1 MSIMENKLSLPRG
14 VNIALNKV
22 MPSGN
27 GSPGDPVI
35 GFESD
40 PTIGWYMNDTGE
52 VVFTS
57 GLDDTMLQNSN
68 YTEFRKP
75 IMLNEFEPSSIDLTN
90 KGILYKKPNDPGL
103 WWLTENGEINVA
115 AGVTPTAMQMAMPM
129 AMPMQMAMPMSVNT
143 SDQPSYTFG
152 SDCNSGFFL
161 NSPGNIGVTA
171 NGVEVI
177 RVNEENLKVF
187 RPMEIMDT
195 LVSGNPTTPLTG
207 YLYKKSGE
215 QGLWWRSVKGD
226 IDLTADLPASIK
238 QPKGRQDQPSYSFA
252 DDNKSGMYLI
262 EPGRV
267 ALAVNSSPK
276 LEVKNS
282 EVVADVPFRVPDGAV
297 GMPGLTFAKD
307 VKTGIYTDQYGHMS
321 FAASGTK
328 VLDISQ
334 ENVTA
339 NTPLR
344 APELQLAA
352 DSTTKISGIK
362 GRLDLVAGG
371 NSKLE
376 VSTAGVKVFDT
387 LSLEKGLE
395 MQANALRVQP
405 DGVLH
410 VFAGVKSIM
419 HTDVTGL
426 HANEIL
432 AKHYGFEN
440 NPAIGLSV
448 EDGNINISSGAGAI
462 RLRSKVELDQPLQL
476 LSGSLFTKTGQ
487 SGLYWQT
494 PYGEVDLTS
503 RGLAELPK
511 KIELPNGSAGS
522 PVYSFAA
529 SPSSGLSMINE
540 SIAMSV
546 AGRVVQTLESTGVT
560 VNGKLNVKDSGGVV
574 SLYKKP
580 DSKDLFAKSSDD
592 IEINIT
598 SPEQKF
604 PIEVPAGKSVNFA
617 GLQMTANGSNIDIA
631 NALKIQLDRVSL
643 DGVVE
648 IKEQFQP
655 VCAENDRGILYK
667 EKGSQNL
674 IWQSG
679 GTQNVLTKDITAF
692 QAVSNSDFKKPEFT
706 FRNDLDTGLS
716 KIEDNVVGLVA
727 GGQLVLATAQDQVM
741 LYKPLSLTDS
751 VSASPAINT
760 EGRLYKKADSDGLY
774 WQTMNTEV
782 DLTQQRYPLAAPN
795 GVPTVPTYGFNSESG
810 YGMTKVS
817 DSVVLAAGGRP
828 SATFKT
834 NDVTVH
840 GKLKLSHDNQ
850 TGQLEIRQGKL
861 FWNDVD
867 LCNGISYPIY
877 APDSSEDSPV
887 YSFASNSSLGLK
899 KINDSLAIVSNN
911 SILAQFASDKT
922 SIPNLSTNK
931 MSMGTSGAL
940 VTRGADLVWQPIG
953 AKEIVIGAPIDEFNG
968 GVIGED
974 LDAPGVVL
982 RNYRLSQDSQGR
994 LDVSNSG
1001 QMVLKVSSS
1010 GLQTTAVNLP
1020 NTQLKEINEVF
1031 TIEGK
1036 SGVILKASD
1045 HKLEIQADTIS
1056 IADGTLYK
1064 SGNSLLWQTD
1074 LGPIDLTDK
1083 TVQFPL
1089 RAPVLTPNNETTY
1102 GYEGSNVGIAKDGNA
1117 LVLKSETSHAVLE
1130 DDGYLTTIGLNTMQ
1144 LCAADG
1150 LTITTGSPGQTTKI
1164 TNDKIETPGVF
1175 RGKKDAITF
1184 GYDIADYT
1192 VGIIPSGG
1200 GLALVSG
1207 KTQPTIFTDNSV
1219 NVRNRSLTFNDASL
1233 ERQGSDLYWKV
1244 GSEEYH
1250 LNKPHETWYRET
1262 LSYIVAGDIKNGDIV
1277 CMDPNGSGKIYKG
1290 IGGKIQKMPTIPTY
1304 SDSNKAMSV
1313 FDYNSANYVL
1323 AFTKTKLM
1331 SNRTQ
1336 IIANVLLVSKD
1347 SHIVQKNYEFILTKD
1362 EYPENSILMDGYGKI
1377 IQVDP
1382 DTYVIP
1388 YLKPDDTH
1396 CKICKLKD
1404 PFSLTPTIETL
1415 NVEIGVVCN
1424 SMTAEYDSNNDCLVV
1439 VCHSNTTQNFVV
1451 ILISVGRE
1459 NGSLELG
1466 TIETNLSSLAVA
1478 DINKQIHLVLIPG
1491 GTCIVSYGIMKM
1503 VFIISS
1509 YQGRITPGDSF
1520 MDYESVDCAGM
1531 FYDTNNGVVMTLEK
1545 TVSGSCYLQILDV
1558 LGIAIQKLTSKGFN
1572 NANIEPL
1579 GIAYNF
1585 LVGNYAILYATGPAG
1600 APVYIQT
1607 FDFDGEIITFG
1618 LRYQDTTST
1627 YEPTNSTKHE
1637 KNLFE
1642 IPGTKMFVYGYDP
1655 NVLSVF
1661 EAGYHGYP
1669 SGYLGVACTDAA
1681 TNQQCT
1687 IVVKGHIYKG
1697 NALPQSWLGK
1707 KLYITD
1713 PTKDYPE
1720 CLSTQPQYGVF
1731 LGTCLDATRV
1741 LLGL

>member
-1 MSIMENKLSLPRG
+1 MENKLPLPRG
-14 VNIALNKV
+14 VTIALNKV
-22 MPSGN
+22 MPRGN
-27 GSPGDPVI
+27 GAPGDPAI

-40 PTIGWYMNDTGE
+40 PTIGWYMNDSGE

-57 GLDDTMLQNSN
+57 GLDDTMLQNPN

-75 IMLNEFEPSSIDLTN
+75 IMLNEFEPPRVDLRN
-90 KGILYKKPNDPGL
+90 KGILYKKPDDPGL
-103 WWLTENGEINVA
+103 WWLTEDGEINVA
-115 AGVTPTAMQMAMPM
+115 AGAAPPAMR
-129 AMPMQMAMPMSVNT
+129 MSMGT
-143 SDQPSYTFG
+143 SYQPSYTFG

-161 NSPGNIGVTA
+161 DSPGNIGVTA
-171 NGVEVI
+171 KGVEVL
-177 RVNEENLKVF
+177 RVNKENLKVF

-195 LVSGNPTTPLTG
+195 SVLETPATPLTG
-207 YLYKKSGE
+207 YLYKKAGE
-215 QGLWWRSVKGD
+215 QGLWWRTAKGD

-238 QPKGRQDQPSYSFA
+238 QPKGQPGQPSYSFI
-252 DDNKSGMYLI
+252 DDSKAGLYLI
-262 EPGRV
+262 EPGRI

-282 EVVADVPFRVPDGAV
+282 EVVSDVSLRVPDGSV
-297 GMPGLTFAKD
+297 GMPSLTFAKD
-307 VKTGIYTDQYGHMS
+307 VKTGIYTNQYGHMS
-321 FAASGTK
+321 IAASGTK

-334 ENVTA
+334 ENIA
-339 NTPLR
+339 ASTPVK
-344 APELQLAA
+344 APELQLVA
-352 DSTTKISGIK
+352 DSTTKISGVK

-376 VSTAGVKVFDT
+376 VSTAGVKVLDI

-395 MQANALRVQP
+395 MQANSLRVQP
-405 DGVLH
+405 DGALH
-410 VFAGVKSIM
+410 VFAGAKSVM

-426 HANEIL
+426 HANEVL

-440 NPAIGLSV
+440 SPTIGFSA
-448 EDGNINISSGAGAI
+448 EAGNININSGTGAI
-462 RLRSKVELDQPLQL
+462 RLRSKVELEQPLQL
-476 LSGSLFTKTGQ
+476 PSGSLFTKLGQ
-487 SGLYWQT
+487 AGLYWQT
-494 PYGEVDLTS
+494 PYGEIDLTS

-511 KIELPNGSAGS
+511 KMEMPNGSAGS

-529 SPSSGLSMINE
+529 SPSSGLSMING
-540 SIAMSV
+540 SVAMSV
-546 AGRVVQTLESTGVT
+546 AGRAVQTFESAGVT
-560 VNGKLNVKDSGGVV
+560 INGKLNVKDSSGVV
-574 SLYKKP
+574 SLYKKS

-592 IEINIT
+592 IEVNLT

-604 PIEVPAGKSVNFA
+604 PIEVPSGKSVNFA
-617 GLQMTANGSNIDIA
+617 GLQITANGSNIDIA
-631 NALKIQLDRVSL
+631 KALKIQLDRVSL

-655 VCAENDRGILYK
+655 ACAENDRGVLYK

-679 GTQNVLTKDITAF
+679 GTHHVLTKDITDF
-692 QAVSNSDFKKPEFT
+692 KAVANSDFKKPEFT

-727 GGQLVLATAQDQVM
+727 GGQLVLAAAQDQAM
-741 LYKPLSLTDS
+741 LYKPMSLTDS
-751 VSASPAINT
+751 VSASPAVNT
-760 EGRLYKKADSDGLY
+760 EGRLYKKANSSGLY

-795 GVPTVPTYGFNSESG
+795 GVPAVPTYGFSSEPG

-817 DSVVLAAGGRP
+817 DAVVLAAGGRP
-828 SATFKT
+828 SATFRT
-834 NDVTVH
+834 TDVTVH

-867 LCNGISYPIY
+867 LCNGMKYPIY
-877 APDSSEDSPV
+877 APDSSEASPA
-887 YSFASNSSLGLK
+887 YSFASNSSLGLA
-899 KINDSLAIVSNN
+899 KINDSLAIVGNN
-911 SILAQFASDKT
+911 AVLAQFASSKA

-940 VTRGADLVWQPIG
+940 VARGTDLVWQPVG
-953 AKEIVIGAPIDEFNG
+953 SKEIVIRAPADEFNG

-982 RNYRLSQDSQGR
+982 RDYRLSQDLQGR

-1001 QMVLKVSSS
+1001 QTVLKVSTS

-1020 NTQLKEINEVF
+1020 NTQLKETNGVF
-1031 TIEGK
+1031 TVEGK
-1036 SGVILKASD
+1036 SGVILKASE

-1056 IADGTLYK
+1056 IADGALYK
-1064 SGNSLLWQTD
+1064 SGDSLLWQTD
-1074 LGPIDLTDK
+1074 LGPVDLTDK

-1089 RAPVLTPNNETTY
+1089 RAPMLTQNNETTY

-1117 LVLKSETSHAVLE
+1117 LVLKSENSYAVLE
-1130 DDGYLTTIGLNTMQ
+1130 DDGYLTAIGINTMQ

-1150 LTITTGSPGQTTKI
+1150 LTITTGSPGQITKI
-1164 TNDKIETPGVF
+1164 TKDKLETSGVF
-1175 RGKKDAITF
+1175 RGKKDSITF

-1192 VGIIPSGG
+1192 VGITPSGG

-1219 NVRNRSLTFNDASL
+1219 NVRNRSLAFNDASL
-1233 ERQGSDLYWKV
+1233 ERKGSDLYWKV
-1244 GSEEYH
+1244 GSEEVH

-1262 LSYIVAGDIKNGDIV
+1262 LSYIADGDIKKGDIV

-1290 IGGKIQKMPTIPTY
+1290 IGGKIQKIPAIPAY

-1347 SHIVQKNYEFILTKD
+1347 LHIVQKNYEFILTKD
-1362 EYPENSILMDGYGKI
+1362 EYPANGILTDGYGKI
-1377 IQVDP
+1377 IQINP

-1388 YLKPDDTH
+1388 YLKPDENH
-1396 CKICKLKD
+1396 CKICKLKN

-1415 NVEIGVVCN
+1415 DVEIGVVCN
-1424 SMTAEYDSNNDCLVV
+1424 SMTAEYDHNNDCLVI
-1439 VCHSNTTQNFVV
+1439 VCHSNTTQNFAVV
-1451 ILISVGRE
+1451 LISVGRE
-1459 NGSLELG
+1459 DNTLELG

-1509 YQGRITPGDSF
+1509 YQGSITPGDSF

-1579 GIAYNF
+1579 GIAYNS
-1585 LVGNYAILYATGPAG
+1585 LVGSYAILYATGPADV
-1600 APVYIQT
+1600 PVYIQT

-1669 SGYLGVACTDAA
+1669 SGYLGIASDDAVA
-1681 TNQQCT
+1681 NQQCN

-1697 NALPQSWLGK
+1697 AMLPQSWLGK

-1720 CLSTQPQYGVF
+1720 CLSIQPQHGVF
-1731 LGTCLDATRV
+1731 LGTCLDSTRV